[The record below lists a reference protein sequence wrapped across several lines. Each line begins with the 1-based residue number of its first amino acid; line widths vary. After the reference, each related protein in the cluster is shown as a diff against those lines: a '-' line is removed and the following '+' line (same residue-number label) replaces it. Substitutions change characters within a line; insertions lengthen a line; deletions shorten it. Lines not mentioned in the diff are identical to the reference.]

1 MMQKHNGN
9 TLPSFANTYRL
20 RTVEDGNDKGSWG
33 SWSISLEGRV
43 PSLEAYKDAKELHG
57 SISRGDLK
65 IAPPPAEGA
74 VTDQSEDV
82 PF

>member
-1 MMQKHNGN
+1 MIKDRG
-9 TLPSFANTYRL
+9 
-20 RTVEDGNDKGSWG
+20 V
-33 SWSISLEGRV
+33 RV
-43 PSLEAYKDAKELHG
+43 PSLEAYKEAKELHG

-74 VTDQSEDV
+74 ITDQSEDV